1 MANEFVARKGLRSLS
16 NVEITGSLNVST
28 TVTANGVTLTGDQD
42 LSSFALSSNV
52 VANSATSSF
61 LTSSPFT
68 AAGISG
74 AFNNQ
79 TSSFITNSVTSSM
92 SVATA
97 SFAIGL
103 SEFNGNRTVSNQNFN
118 SGIRNVNFGTSQSL
132 SNFIEKV
139 FFPNDAPVISFVI
152 TVSIGLV
159 E

>member
-79 TSSFITNSVTSSM
+79 T
-92 SVATA
+92 
-97 SFAIGL
+97 
-103 SEFNGNRTVSNQNFN
+103 
-118 SGIRNVNFGTSQSL
+118 
-132 SNFIEKV
+132 
-139 FFPNDAPVISFVI
+139 
-152 TVSIGLV
+152 
-159 E
+159 